1 MNLSTHTLEKIDW
14 LALDWVRD
22 NDFVVFL
29 AIDARLDAIKCD
41 VRWGDE
47 PLEAIVSHLES
58 AWRNGP
64 PGFTNASTAL
74 VIKAMEGLAREISWD
89 KVVRAWLAL
98 NPDEHGR
105 IERLVS

>member
-1 MNLSTHTLEKIDW
+1 MKPSAHTLEKIDW
-14 LALDWVRD
+14 LALDWVREH
-22 NDFVVFL
+22 DFVVFL

-47 PLEAIVSHLES
+47 PLEAIVSHLGS
-58 AWRNGP
+58 AWSNGP
-64 PGFTNASTAL
+64 PGFTNASTEL
-74 VIKAMEGLAREISWD
+74 VTKAMEALAGEVCWD

>member
-1 MNLSTHTLEKIDW
+1 MKPSAHTLEMIDW
-14 LALDWVRD
+14 LALDWVREH
-22 NDFVVFL
+22 DFVVFL
-29 AIDARLDAIKCD
+29 AIDARCEAIKSD

-64 PGFTNASTAL
+64 PGFTTASTEL
-74 VIKAMEGLAREISWD
+74 VTKAMEGLAGEVSWD
-89 KVVRAWLAL
+89 KVARAWLAL

-105 IERLVS
+105 LERLVS